1 MDNNDNTYGKL
12 LVLLI
17 FSSMV
22 TIFFISE
29 GYYIYSYIII
39 ILTLA
44 MNSGILYRARYKEK
58 KQVADTEDI
67 GRFSEYFI
75 KDNLFKQIYPLA
87 FIKEDGEMIWCNSR
101 FKEVFESEKISGCN
115 IASIVRGLSL
125 ENVLKMSKTYSQK
138 ISINRSSYEVYSKKI
153 VDAYE
158 NTNIIMVF
166 FNDVTYIE
174 EGTKESIMLIDV
186 DNLTE
191 VSSSIDS
198 IKSSL
203 LVAEIDSVI
212 TEYAKSLN
220 AMIKKYEGSKY
231 ILSVSDSVIE
241 AEMSKKFD
249 ILDRVRE
256 ISVGNK
262 LEPTLS
268 IGVGRGGVNPRENQ
282 KYAVTALELSLGR
295 GGDQVVVK
303 RKDKLCF
310 FGGNTKE
317 IERRTRVRARVIAR
331 SLIDLVYESSK
342 VYIVGHK
349 NPDMDCFG
357 AAVGIS
363 SVIRQLGKNCKI
375 LMGNDTRGIDLYL
388 KKLKEQY
395 KSEELFI
402 DYDSA
407 MNNLDDDTLVIVVD
421 VHARNYV
428 SNIELVDRAKKVV
441 IIDHH
446 RRSADAIEGALLTY
460 IEVYA
465 SSTSELITEMV
476 QYMLDKPKLK
486 QIEAEGLLAG
496 ICVDTKNFYFKTGV
510 RTFEAASFLR
520 RLGAATIDVK
530 KMFSDDLES
539 YIKRSDT
546 IKSATVENGI
556 AIAICPSSVKDTI
569 IPAQAADELLN
580 ITSIKASF
588 VLVKINNDVSIS
600 GRSFGD
606 INVQVILESL
616 GGGGHMNI
624 AGTKLFDSTIDEALV
639 RLKKAIGKYLEEGD

>member
-1 MDNNDNTYGKL
+1 MDNKDNTYGKL

-29 GYYIYSYIII
+29 GYDLYAYIII

-44 MNSGILYRARYKEK
+44 MDSGILYRARYKEK
-58 KQVADTEDI
+58 KQMADSEDI
-67 GRFSEYFI
+67 GRFSEYFV

-87 FIKEDGEMIWCNSR
+87 MIKEDGEMIWCNSR

-138 ISINRSSYEVYSKKI
+138 ISINRNSYEVYSKKI
-153 VDAYE
+153 VNAYE
-158 NTNIIMVF
+158 NTNVIMVF

-191 VSSSIDS
+191 VSASIDS

-220 AMIKKYEGSKY
+220 AMLKKYEGSKY
-231 ILSVSDSVIE
+231 ILSVSDSAIE

-303 RKDKLCF
+303 RKDKITF

-317 IERRTRVRARVIAR
+317 MERRTRVRARVIAR
-331 SLIDLVYESSK
+331 SLIDLIYESSK

-375 LMGNDTRGIDLYL
+375 LMGADTRGIDLYL
-388 KKLKEQY
+388 EKLKEEF

-446 RRSADAIEGALLTY
+446 RRSADAIDGALLTY

-520 RLGAATIDVK
+520 RLGADTIDVK

-556 AIAICPSSVKDTI
+556 AIAICPSSVTDTI

-588 VLVKINNDVSIS
+588 VLVKIGNDVSIS

-624 AGTKLFDSTIDEALV
+624 AGTKLLDSTIDEGLI